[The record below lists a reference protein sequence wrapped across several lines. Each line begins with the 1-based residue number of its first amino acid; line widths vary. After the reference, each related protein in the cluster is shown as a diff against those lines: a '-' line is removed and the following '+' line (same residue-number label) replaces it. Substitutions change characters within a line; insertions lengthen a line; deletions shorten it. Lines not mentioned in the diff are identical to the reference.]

1 MKKFFITFIFSI
13 VIFIVIISIWSTITY
28 NNLVKLNENIRTQW
42 SQVETVYQRRLDL
55 IPNLVNIVKGSGEF
69 EKETLLKIVESRSR
83 AISSNIN
90 TKDLN
95 QYQINKYQQEQEQ
108 INKSINKLLIIIE
121 QYPNLKSTRN
131 FYELQNQLE
140 GTENRINVE
149 RNQFNE
155 EVNQFNSYRNSF
167 PKNFVANL
175 FYQFKEKGYFKSQM
189 GSETTPIINFY
200 N

>member
-1 MKKFFITFIFSI
+1 MILII
-13 VIFIVIISIWSTITY
+13 IISIWITITY
-28 NNLVKLNENIRTQW
+28 NHLVKLNENIRTQW

-69 EKETLLKIVESRSR
+69 EKETLLKIVESRSS
-83 AISSNIN
+83 AISSSSSSSSSSSFI
-90 TKDLN
+90 KDLN
-95 QYQINKYQQEQEQ
+95 QDKINKYQKEQEK
-108 INKSINKLLIIIE
+108 INRSINKLLIIIE
-121 QYPNLKSTRN
+121 QYPNLKSTKN

-155 EVNQFNSYRNSF
+155 EVNKFNSYRNSF
-167 PKNFVANL
+167 PKMLVANL
-175 FYQFKEKGYFKSQM
+175 FFQFKEKGYFKSQM
-189 GSETTPIINFY
+189 GSEIKPIINFY